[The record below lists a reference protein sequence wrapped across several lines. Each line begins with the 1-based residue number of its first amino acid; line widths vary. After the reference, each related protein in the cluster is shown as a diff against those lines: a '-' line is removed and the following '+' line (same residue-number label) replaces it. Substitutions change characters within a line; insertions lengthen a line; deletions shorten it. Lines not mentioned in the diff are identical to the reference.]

1 MNKAEQQYLDIL
13 SEILETGEWKS
24 PARAGMPRT
33 KEVFFRTMTFDLS
46 DGYPLFTTK
55 KMAWKTCLTELT
67 WFLKGDT
74 NIKYLVDN
82 GCNIWNDDAYKFYC
96 RNQDNPQPK
105 DAWLEK
111 VKRGEIWLEEKKLG
125 DLTLSKAIPY
135 GWAGYIYGHQW
146 RKFGCEGFDQIQHLI
161 NDIKNNPNGRYKII
175 TAWNPEDFL
184 GKYSYTV
191 SLPAC
196 HVYYQFCVNN
206 GKLDMMMV
214 QRSCDMF
221 LGVPFNIAS
230 GAALLTIIAQHT
242 GYEPGKL
249 HWVGNCCHIYEN
261 HMEQVKELITR
272 TPYQFPTLI
281 VNKQDN
287 IEDYTK
293 DDFTLVDYISH
304 SKLTAPLSVG
314 V

>member
-24 PARAGMPRT
+24 PAREGMPRT

-82 GCNIWNDDAYKFYC
+82 GCNIWNDDAYKYYKRHCGTESKEVWLDFVKAGMVWMKPIVKDDQTYSTC
-96 RNQDNPQPK
+96 RY
-105 DAWLEK
+105 
-111 VKRGEIWLEEKKLG
+111 GELG
-125 DLTLSKAIPY
+125 RVY
-135 GWAGYIYGHQW
+135 GAQW
-146 RKFGCEGFDQIQHLI
+146 RRYGLCGFDQVQYVIDNIKQNPSSRYNII
-161 NDIKNNPNGRYKII
+161 NGWNGD
-175 TAWNPEDFL
+175 EFL
-184 GKYSYTV
+184 GEYADV
-191 SLPAC
+191 ALPAC

-230 GAALLTIIAQHT
+230 GATLLTIIAQHT

-261 HMEQVKELITR
+261 QMEQVKELITR

-293 DDFTLVDYISH
+293 EDFTLVDYISH